1 MRRQYCSRIF
11 FYGIPIFFLRHE
23 VDDGYIF
30 FSIDDLVP
38 KWKILRIKTN

>member
-11 FYGIPIFFLRHE
+11 FMEFLYFFYD
-23 VDDGYIF
+23 VKSMMVIF

-38 KWKILRIKTN
+38 KWKILRMKTN

>member
-11 FYGIPIFFLRHE
+11 FMEFLYFFLRHE